1 MKNKPRR
8 SYGFTLIELLVVI
21 AIIAIIAA
29 LLLPAL
35 HKAREFAKL
44 ALCQNNLKQQ
54 GIAFSAY
61 VNDNDGYYP
70 LSSPS
75 IDGITWDDR
84 LSQYDGRRLSIAA
97 MQVDGLKKSEYPN
110 MQGATI
116 YACPKDDL
124 PRDTGCYTRT
134 YSVTVCK
141 GGIYTN
147 AKNTKKKNTKADVA
161 NIRMVP
167 APGDTILLAPYTV
180 PDTTG
185 NVLGGGHGAGIF
197 KGASCY
203 EGLYNAK
210 GETGLHT
217 APFRFNFLF
226 CDSHV
231 KLLDVRKTADDINSN
246 KGNKMWSRFKDD

>member
-1 MKNKPRR
+1 MENKMRR

-21 AIIAIIAA
+21 AIIAILAA

-35 HKAREFAKL
+35 HQAKEFAKL

-61 VNDNDGYYP
+61 INDNNEYYP
-70 LSSPS
+70 LSDPGT
-75 IDGITWDDR
+75 DGITWDDR

-97 MQVDGLKKSEYPN
+97 MQVDGLKESAYPN
-110 MQGATI
+110 MQGAAI

-124 PRDTGCYTRT
+124 PRDTGCYPRT
-134 YSVTVCK
+134 YSVTV
-141 GGIYTN
+141 GNGRIYTN
-147 AKNTKKKNTKADVA
+147 AKKKKNRKASAA
-161 NIRMVP
+161 NIRMIPV
-167 APGDTILLAPYTV
+167 PGDTIILAPYTLN
-180 PDTTG
+180 DSTG

-197 KGASCY
+197 CGADCY
-203 EGLYNAK
+203 KGLYNAK

-231 KLLDVRKTADDINSN
+231 KLLDVRKTSDNIDNA
-246 KGNKMWSRFKDD
+246 KGGNKMWTRFKDD